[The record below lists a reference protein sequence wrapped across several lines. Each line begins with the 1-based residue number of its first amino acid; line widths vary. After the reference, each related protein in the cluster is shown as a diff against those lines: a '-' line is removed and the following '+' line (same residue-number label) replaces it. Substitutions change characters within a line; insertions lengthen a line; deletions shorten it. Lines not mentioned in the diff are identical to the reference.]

1 MIRGFTPTK
10 RLAIA
15 VAIAA
20 PLWLLPSSVAPVH
33 PAIMGVVILVLLIA
47 IDVGTIPARGDV
59 RVERE
64 MPAAVGLG
72 DESRGAHRLRTRSR
86 RRTRAA
92 IVDRLA
98 PGLEIT
104 ESLPRSDVPAEGAMV
119 FPFAFRGTARGSHR
133 LQPLAVVFTGSLG
146 LVRRIDRFDLP
157 GTVVVAPSLAGIRH
171 YRLLAMQRRLRT
183 AGIRTIR
190 RRGESTAFDRLRP
203 YARGD
208 DPRHIDWK
216 ATARHRELITREYS
230 IEQGQTVLLMVDA
243 GRLMTQLVAGG
254 TARFEYA
261 LQSALVLADIAAGAG
276 DNVGLLVFDDAIRA
290 WVAPARGHA
299 AVRAIRD
306 ALIPVVPS
314 LVEPDYAGAFRFLAT
329 KQRKRAMLVVF
340 SDLVD
345 PRGSHAFLANLA
357 RASQRHLPVVVALR
371 NDELIEL
378 ADGTPRADPW
388 QRAAAEEILAERDV
402 ALGSLRRSGSAV
414 LDVSPARMTAP
425 VINRYLEMKE
435 RSLL

>member
-1 MIRGFTPTK
+1 MIRGFVPTR
-10 RLAIA
+10 RLALA
-15 VAIAA
+15 VAAAA
-20 PLWLLPSSVAPVH
+20 PLWLLPAFAPSLH
-33 PAIMGVVILVLLIA
+33 PAIGAVVVIVLLVA
-47 IDVGTIPARGDV
+47 IDIGTIPAQSDV
-59 RVERE
+59 RIERD
-64 MPAAVGLG
+64 MPTSVGLG
-72 DESRGAHRLRTRSR
+72 ETSHGTHRLRARTR
-86 RRTRAA
+86 RRLRAA
-92 IVDRLA
+92 VIDRLA
-98 PGLEIT
+98 PGLEIV
-104 ESLPRSDVPAEGAMV
+104 ESHQPTVEGGEAAS
-119 FPFAFRGTARGSHR
+119 FPFTFRGTARGSHR
-133 LQPLAVVFTGSLG
+133 LKPLAVVFTGSFG
-146 LVRRIDRFDLP
+146 LMRRIHRFDPP

-230 IEQGQTVLLMVDA
+230 IEQGQTVILMVDA
-243 GRLMTQLVAGG
+243 GRLMTQLVAEGSP
-254 TARFEYA
+254 RFEYA

-276 DNVGLLVFDDAIRA
+276 DNVGLLVFDDVIRA
-290 WVAPARGHA
+290 WVAPTRGRA

-306 ALIPVVPS
+306 ALIPVMPS

-329 KQRKRAMLVVF
+329 KQRKRAMLLVF

-345 PRGSHAFLANLA
+345 PRGSNAFLANLA
-357 RASQRHLPVVVALR
+357 RASHRHLPVVVALR
-371 NDELIEL
+371 NDELIAV
-378 ADGTPRADPW
+378 ADGAPPADPW
-388 QRAAAEEILAERDV
+388 QRAAAEELLAEREV
-402 ALGSLRRSGSAV
+402 ALGSLRRSGAAV
-414 LDVSPARMTAP
+414 LDVSPTRMTAP